1 MTFLEGGT
9 RDIRLPGDRLREL
22 LARPEILRV
31 PGAHNAFAGLLAQQA
46 GFEAL
51 YISGGATTMAMGL
64 PDLGVMTLEELCFHV
79 RMVKRA
85 TDLPLVVDGDVG
97 YGGTLNAMRTVKELE
112 QAGAAAVHIE
122 DQLLPKKCGHLSDK
136 RLVPME
142 EAVAKIAAARKA
154 SDHLVIIARTDAA
167 GVDGLDAAID
177 RANAYREAGADLTF
191 PDGLPT
197 AKDFR
202 AFARAVPGPKMCN
215 MAEFGR
221 TPQMSGEEFQELG
234 YDLVIWPA
242 TSMRVAGHAMRDLY
256 AHMKANDGTKGFEDR
271 MLSRVEGYEIIGYH
285 DFEALDSSVAQSL
298 VPEHTGD
305 DPQNQKR
312 FAGE

>member
-1 MTFLEGGT
+1 
-9 RDIRLPGDRLREL
+9 
-22 LARPEILRV
+22 
-31 PGAHNAFAGLLAQQA
+31 
-46 GFEAL
+46 
-51 YISGGATTMAMGL
+51 
-64 PDLGVMTLEELCFHV
+64 
-79 RMVKRA
+79 
-85 TDLPLVVDGDVG
+85 
-97 YGGTLNAMRTVKELE
+97 
-112 QAGAAAVHIE
+112 
-122 DQLLPKKCGHLSDK
+122 
-136 RLVPME
+136 
-142 EAVAKIAAARKA
+142 
-154 SDHLVIIARTDAA
+154 
-167 GVDGLDAAID
+167 
-177 RANAYREAGADLTF
+177 
-191 PDGLPT
+191 
-197 AKDFR
+197 
-202 AFARAVPGPKMCN
+202 MCN